1 MSGGVVTGCGVYML
15 VRRKICLLLPLVAA
29 LCACAGA
36 DGRYP
41 SLAMRPFET
50 APPTATA
57 PPPAEPTR
65 PLADAPQL
73 AALSARAA
81 KANDDFTRQQPLAT
95 QLARAA
101 AGQSVESNARARALV
116 AMADLAASRGAT
128 SAVLAELDRLAA
140 DSAVSFAPAGD
151 IEAARARV
159 LAFVEGQDAAMARLW
174 EVMGQ

>member
-1 MSGGVVTGCGVYML
+1 ML
-15 VRRKICLLLPLVAA
+15 VQRKICLLLPLIAG

-50 APPTATA
+50 APPAT
-57 PPPAEPTR
+57 PTPPAEPNR
-65 PLADAPQL
+65 PLADLQQL

-81 KANDDFTRQQPLAT
+81 KANDDFARQQPVAARLAS
-95 QLARAA
+95 AA

-128 SAVLAELDRLAA
+128 SAVLAELDRLVA
-140 DSAVSFAPAGD
+140 DSAVSFAPAGE
-151 IEAARARV
+151 IEATRARV

>member
-1 MSGGVVTGCGVYML
+1 MI
-15 VRRKICLLLPLVAA
+15 VRRKNCLLVPLIAV
-29 LCACAGA
+29 LCACAGD

-50 APPTATA
+50 APPAAPA
-57 PPPAEPTR
+57 PPPTEPTR

-73 AALSARAA
+73 AELSARAA
-81 KANDDFTRQQPLAT
+81 RANDDFTRQQPVAA

-101 AGQSVESNARARALV
+101 AGQGVESNARARALV
-116 AMADLAASRGAT
+116 AMADLAAKRGAT
-128 SAVLAELDRLAA
+128 SAALADLDLLVA
-140 DSAVSFAPAGD
+140 DSAISFAPAQE